1 MKIVTN
7 SFRFFRRELL
17 QPEMRLVFLS
27 LLLTVTAMA
36 TVGLLTDRIA
46 GALQRQSNELLGADL
61 VVASSRAIPDEWR
74 QYATGRGLETSRF
87 MEFPSVLISDDDSSL
102 TEVKAVGSGYPLRGQ
117 FTARDRDNRLLT
129 NVIPRQGQ
137 VWVEDNLLRKL
148 GLSLGDEIT
157 LGQATF
163 RLSAV
168 IEQEPDRGGNLFA
181 LAPRVLINLDDLP
194 ATELIGEGSRVRHR
208 LLIAGDPDLVNAY
221 QNWLKRRLGQH
232 YQLQSVRESRPEVNA
247 SLDRAERFLSL
258 SLLVTLVLASLAT
271 WIAMQAWVKKR
282 LIHAA
287 VLRTLGLTRH
297 QIMGIYLSQL
307 LLLTLFA
314 CLLAMIISWVLQ
326 GMFVSVM
333 QSYMAATLPGASIMP
348 AVVACVLGLAL
359 VFAFSLPAYWQLAS
373 TSPML
378 VLRSVPDRFERLNWS
393 LLWGLIV
400 LMAVLAWLTSDAEL
414 LLVSLAGLVGSIVLL
429 ALLALGL
436 LAMLKRLGRYLPSS
450 YRMGIHALTRHR
462 RETVTGIS
470 VFGLAFVFVILL
482 TLIRTDLLD
491 QWRDRLPLDTPNTFL
506 INIKHD
512 ELVGISRWLSDNGLR
527 NIEFSPTV
535 RARLFRINEHEVSGD
550 DYDSPRAK
558 RLAKREFNLSWDD
571 TLPSH
576 NQLSKGQWWDEAKA
590 NVPPQWSVESGIAQ
604 TLGIRMGDEL
614 TFDMAGAL
622 VAGKVTSLREV
633 SWDSFKVNFFV
644 IGTTPML
651 SSLPTRYIS
660 SFYVPTDKKPLMN
673 AMVRQ
678 YPSVAVLDVDALMK
692 RVRNIIDKV
701 SYAAEAAFVFTL
713 MASIL
718 LLIAIVA
725 SGRHVRRKE
734 NALFRAMGATTDL
747 LNRAQRFEFILMG
760 GSAGLIAVFVAN
772 LLAWIVSV
780 ELLGIGFRFNLG
792 LAVMVVAAGIALM
805 LLTGWGLLTRQQQQ
819 TPDSILRQS

>member
-1 MKIVTN
+1 
-7 SFRFFRRELL
+7 
-17 QPEMRLVFLS
+17 
-27 LLLTVTAMA
+27 
-36 TVGLLTDRIA
+36 
-46 GALQRQSNELLGADL
+46 
-61 VVASSRAIPDEWR
+61 
-74 QYATGRGLETSRF
+74 
-87 MEFPSVLISDDDSSL
+87 
-102 TEVKAVGSGYPLRGQ
+102 
-117 FTARDRDNRLLT
+117 
-129 NVIPRQGQ
+129 
-137 VWVEDNLLRKL
+137 
-148 GLSLGDEIT
+148 
-157 LGQATF
+157 
-163 RLSAV
+163 
-168 IEQEPDRGGNLFA
+168 
-181 LAPRVLINLDDLP
+181 
-194 ATELIGEGSRVRHR
+194 
-208 LLIAGDPDLVNAY
+208 
-221 QNWLKRRLGQH
+221 
-232 YQLQSVRESRPEVNA
+232 
-247 SLDRAERFLSL
+247 
-258 SLLVTLVLASLAT
+258 
-271 WIAMQAWVKKR
+271 
-282 LIHAA
+282 
-287 VLRTLGLTRH
+287 
-297 QIMGIYLSQL
+297 
-307 LLLTLFA
+307 
-314 CLLAMIISWVLQ
+314 
-326 GMFVSVM
+326 
-333 QSYMAATLPGASIMP
+333 MAATLPGASIMP
-348 AVVACVLGLAL
+348 AVIACVLGLAL

-436 LAMLKRLGRYLPSS
+436 LAMLKRIGRYLPSS

-462 RETVTGIS
+462 RETVIGIS

-491 QWRDRLPLDTPNTFL
+491 QWRDRLPPDTPNTFL

-512 ELVGISRWLSDNGLR
+512 ELPGITRWLSDNGLS

-535 RARLFRINEHEVSGD
+535 RARLIRINEHKVSGD

-576 NQLSKGQWWDEAKA
+576 NQLSKGQWWDEANA
-590 NVPPQWSVESGIAQ
+590 NVPPQWSVESGIAE

-614 TFDMAGAL
+614 AFDMAGTL
-622 VAGKVTSLREV
+622 VTGKVTSLREV

-651 SSLPTRYIS
+651 ASLPTRYIS
-660 SFYVPTDKKPLMN
+660 SFYVPVDKKPLMN

-747 LNRAQRFEFILMG
+747 LKRAQRFEFILMG
-760 GSAGLIAVFVAN
+760 GSAGLIAVLVAN
-772 LLAWIVSV
+772 LLAWVVSV
-780 ELLGIGFRFNLG
+780 ELLGIGFRFNLP